1 MMNTPTFMPSEY
13 LITLGHISKDGMN
26 EVFNFRVVALHF
38 IDTLEKIERMIK
50 EMELTN
56 FNTLTINKVERTN
69 G

>member
-1 MMNTPTFMPSEY
+1 MMNTPNFMPSEY

-26 EVFNFRVVALHF
+26 ECFTFKIVSLYF

-56 FNTLTINKVERTN
+56 FNSLTINKVERA
-69 G
+69 